1 MIHVSLD
8 QDLESASE
16 WAAANQFPWPTVLPD
31 DVEPSGL
38 NQFKNGNF
46 VPDYSLVRADGKK
59 IGSGPGV
66 FDKISK
72 L

>member
-8 QDLESASE
+8 QNLEAAAE
-16 WAAANQFPWPTVLPD
+16 WAASEKFPWLTVLPD
-31 DVEPSGL
+31 DVDASGL
-38 NQFKNGNF
+38 NRFKNGNF

-59 IGSGPGV
+59 IGSGVGI
-66 FDKISK
+66 FDKASK

>member
-8 QDLESASE
+8 QDLEAASE
-16 WAAANQFPWPTVLPD
+16 WAASNKFPWPTVLPA
-31 DVEPSGL
+31 DVAPSGL
-38 NQFKNGNF
+38 NQFKNNNF

-59 IGSGPGV
+59 IGSGVGI
-66 FDKISK
+66 FDKLSN